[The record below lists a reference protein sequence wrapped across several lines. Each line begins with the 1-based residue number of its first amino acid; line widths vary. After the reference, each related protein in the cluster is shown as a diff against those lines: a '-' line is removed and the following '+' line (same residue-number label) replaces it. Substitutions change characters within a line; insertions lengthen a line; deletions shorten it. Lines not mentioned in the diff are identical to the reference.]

1 MDLCSSCGK
10 ELPAEFAFCPFC
22 GAALPPT
29 AVSSRERRKVVTVLF
44 CDVIGSTALGE
55 RLDPESLRRVMAHY
69 FEAMRLVIERH
80 GGTVEKFVG
89 DAVMAVFG
97 VPVLHED
104 DAIRALRSVS
114 EMREVLVGLNADL
127 ARDYGTTLEL
137 RIGVNSGEVVT
148 GTDERLVTGDA
159 VNVAA
164 RLEQAAQ
171 PGEILI
177 GETTLLL
184 SRDVVEA
191 EPIEPLALKGK
202 SEPVPAWRLV
212 SISMEAAERRS
223 DSPLVGREQEL
234 GTLVEAWDRVRGD
247 RRCELVTVIGAAG
260 VGKSRLVAEFLASL
274 DAAVVRGR
282 CLSYGEGITYWPVA
296 EVLKQLEPRLPQLG
310 LDLAVSKA
318 LRGLLA
324 NDGAASTDEIAWAF
338 RKLLEAVAAAQPL
351 IIVFDD
357 IQWGEQ
363 AFLDLLEHVVF
374 VSADASILLCCMAR
388 PDLLDLRPGW
398 TGVLRL
404 EPLAPDEA
412 GKLIDARL
420 VTRPLEPGV
429 RDRIMA
435 ASGGN
440 PLFVEE
446 LTAMLQASG
455 NEAITIPPTI
465 QALLSARLDQLDPAE
480 RTVLERAAVEG
491 EIFHRSSVQ
500 SLTPAESQLTTR
512 LTSLVR
518 KDLIRPEKAQLP
530 GEDAFRFRHLL
541 IRDAAYGSLAKATR
555 AELHERFSGWVDEH
569 GRDLVGVDEIVGYHL
584 EQAHRYL
591 CELGP
596 ADAHTGLLAERA
608 ANRLSAAGR
617 RANTRG
623 DLRAVIALLGRA
635 ASLLDGEDPSRPPL
649 LAELGI
655 ALAHA
660 EELERAEGIVTEA
673 VEAAGRAGDPQMRA
687 HAMLAFLEVKWRRG
701 GITAEIEE
709 ETSQTI
715 QIFEQFGDER
725 GLARAWHLMSRV
737 HQDRFEM
744 VARQGALERALM
756 HARNAGDSQQEVWL
770 RILLAQA
777 LQDGPAPLA
786 EVSRYNE
793 ENLAWSRANHNP
805 RMEASALVLGGTL
818 RAMQGDF
825 VEARHLV
832 ARGRA
837 LFEEL
842 GVKMAVVGCF
852 FWSSEV
858 EELGGDL
865 AAAEAELRAGL
876 EFCQETG
883 DRLQLLDLAF
893 GIARL
898 ADLQGHDDDAES
910 LLAIYEETENDD
922 RYVQVDGLCW
932 RARVM
937 ARRGQTEEAVRLALE
952 AVALAAPPDAPLYRG
967 AWLIDAAA
975 VLALAGH
982 HDQATSI
989 AEEALTLYENK
1000 GNLVMAGRVQE
1011 QLGEL
1016 RRRSIADGGANAQP
1030 HP

>member
-1 MDLCSSCGK
+1 M
-10 ELPAEFAFCPFC
+10 A
-22 GAALPPT
+22 T
-29 AVSSRERRKVVTVLF
+29 SSRERRKVVTVLF

-55 RLDPESLRRVMAHY
+55 RLDPESLRRVMAQY
-69 FEAMRLVIERH
+69 FEAMKLVIERH

-127 ARDYGTTLEL
+127 GRDYGTTLAL

-171 PGEILI
+171 PGEILL
-177 GETTLLL
+177 GEATRLL
-184 SRDVVEA
+184 SRDMVET
-191 EPIEPLALKGK
+191 EPIEPLELKGK

-212 SISMEAAERRS
+212 SISTEAAERRP
-223 DSPLVGREQEL
+223 DSPLVGRRQEL
-234 GTLVEAWDRVRGD
+234 ATLVGAWERVRRD
-247 RRCELVTVIGAAG
+247 RRCELVTVVGAAG
-260 VGKSRLVAEFLASL
+260 VGKSRLVAEFLASI
-274 DAAVVRGR
+274 DGAVVRGR
-282 CLSYGEGITYWPVA
+282 CLSYGEGITYWPVV
-296 EVLKQLEPRLPQLG
+296 EVLKQLEPRLPELG
-310 LDLAVSKA
+310 LDPAVSKA
-318 LRGLLA
+318 LSAVLA
-324 NDGAASTDEIAWAF
+324 EQGAATTDEIAWAF
-338 RKLLEAVAAAQPL
+338 RKLLEAVAAVQPL
-351 IIVFDD
+351 IVVIDD

-374 VSADASILLCCMAR
+374 LSADAPILLCCMAR

-398 TGVLRL
+398 GGVVRL
-404 EPLAPDEA
+404 EPLDSDEA
-412 GKLIDARL
+412 GQLIDARL
-420 VTRPLEPGV
+420 ITGPLEPRV
-429 RDRIMA
+429 RDQIMA

-446 LTAMLQASG
+446 LTAMLQASDDG
-455 NEAITIPPTI
+455 AITIPPTI

-491 EIFHRSSVQ
+491 EIFHRGSVQ

-555 AELHERFSGWVDEH
+555 AELHERFSGWVEDQ
-569 GRDLVGVDEIVGYHL
+569 GRDFVGVDEIVGYHL
-584 EQAHRYL
+584 ERAHQYL

-596 ADAHTGLLAERA
+596 VDAHTSLLAERA

-617 RANTRG
+617 RADTRG

-635 ASLLDGEDPSRPPL
+635 ASLRDREDPSRPQL
-649 LAELGI
+649 LADLGI

-660 EELERAEGIVTEA
+660 EELERAEEIVTEA
-673 VEAAGRAGDPQMRA
+673 VEAAGRAGDPQVRA

-701 GITAEIEE
+701 GLTAEIEE
-709 ETSQTI
+709 ETRQTI
-715 QIFEQFGDER
+715 RIFAQFGDEG

-737 HQDRFEM
+737 HQDRFEV
-744 VARQGALERALM
+744 VARQEALERALT
-756 HARNAGDSQQEVWL
+756 HARTAGDRQQEAWL
-770 RILLAQA
+770 RILVALA

-786 EVSRYNE
+786 EVSRYNQ
-793 ENLAWSRANHNP
+793 ENLAWARANHNP
-805 RMEASALVLGGTL
+805 RVQASALVLGATL

-825 VEARHLV
+825 VEARPLL

-852 FWSSEV
+852 SWSSEV
-858 EELGGDL
+858 EELAGDL

-876 EFCQETG
+876 QMCQETG
-883 DRLQLLDLAF
+883 DRPQLLDFAF

-910 LLAIYEETENDD
+910 LLAIYEEAESDD
-922 RYVQVDGLCW
+922 RWVQVGSRCW

-937 ARRGQTEEAVRLALE
+937 ARRGQTDEAVRLALE
-952 AVALAAPPDAPLYRG
+952 AVALAAPPDAPLDRG
-967 AWLIDAAA
+967 GWLIDAAA
-975 VLALAGH
+975 TLSLAGR
-982 HDQATSI
+982 HDLATSI
-989 AEEALTLYENK
+989 AEEALTLYERK

-1011 QLGEL
+1011 QLGEM
-1016 RRRSIADGGANAQP
+1016 RRRSDADGGARAQP